1 MTDLNELFK
10 STLSETL
17 VYQTSELFGESIES
31 TASAVNSIFPALLG
45 AVVMKGR
52 TDSGAREILDYLSGN
67 NINGDILQDLP
78 TLLAGGP
85 EVEVLKANGADIL
98 KFLVGDNVN
107 GMIDTVA
114 GNYGLR
120 TSSASN
126 LLKVVATLMM
136 TAIARVAQEKNLNAS
151 GLRDLLISQT
161 ESIRVNTPDNLSAIV
176 GLTNPHQPEKTAHGT
191 LDGAP
196 QYDDENKGSM
206 VSKLLPWI
214 VLLIAALGLF
224 YFLEK
229 GGNPPNEEMQKM
241 KVDSIENAR
250 KADSIQNQNRLDSIA
265 NAVKLDSLNQ
275 DTISN

>member
-31 TASAVNSIFPALLG
+31 TGAAVNSIFPALLG

-52 TDSGAREILDYLSGN
+52 TDGGAREILEYLSGN

-78 TLLAGGP
+78 TLLTGGP

-114 GNYGLR
+114 SNNGLR
-120 TSSASN
+120 TSSASS
-126 LLKVVATLMM
+126 LLKIVATLMM

-161 ESIRVNTPDNLSAIV
+161 ESVRINTPQSLSAIV
-176 GLTNPHQPEKTAHGT
+176 GITNPHQPEKSAHGS
-191 LDGAP
+191 LEGAP
-196 QYDDENKGSM
+196 QFDDENKGSM
-206 VSKLLPWI
+206 LSKLLPWI

-229 GGNPPNEEMQKM
+229 GSNPPVDEMQKIRM
-241 KVDSIENAR
+241 DSIENAR
-250 KADSIQNQNRLDSIA
+250 KADSVRNQLRLDSIA
-265 NAVKLDSLNQ
+265 NAAPADTLRP